1 MIDLDEFA
9 LAKLAREIAMNIRP
23 AAVILQDF
31 GLTETAFY
39 EITKNPFFQRAR
51 DQFALEWNSMLTTNE
66 RVKLIS
72 AYALEQA
79 LPRLTKRMMGD
90 EPLAAAADVAK
101 LFSRNAGLGEAR
113 ADGKSNERFQITI
126 NLGADKEVYDK
137 AIAIEGSTERQA
149 VAAMPGMAITAAHV
163 AVKTASA
170 TPDDRPPWEED
181 TNGQEKLDGGSRE
194 EAGRAAPLAGRTAGG
209 ENPGGEDRESR
220 ALQQPDAAAASRAG
234 EDLRQTPAVT
244 LEDGRERPVVGA
256 RPNAKWAP
264 RDATCKVEG
273 CNNPSNI
280 PGAARG
286 FCKRHYH
293 MVRNA
298 KVQERKARRIAEA
311 KRNAAPLAT
320 DE

>member
-137 AIAIEGSTERQA
+137 AIAIEGTTERQA
-149 VAAMPGMAITAAHV
+149 VAAMPGMAITTAH
-163 AVKTASA
+163 
-170 TPDDRPPWEED
+170 DRPPWEED

-194 EAGRAAPLAGRTAGG
+194 EAGRAAPLAGRPGGG

-220 ALQQPDAAAASRAG
+220 ALQQPDPAAASRAG

-244 LEDGRERPVVGA
+244 HGGY
-256 RPNAKWAP
+256 RPNAKWEA
-264 RDATCKVEG
+264 RGTTCKVEG
-273 CNNPSNI
+273 CDNPSNI

-293 MVRNA
+293 MARA
-298 KVQERKARRIAEA
+298 EKLKERKARRIADA
-311 KRNAAPLAT
+311 KRNATPLAT

>member
-1 MIDLDEFA
+1 MVDLDEFA

-23 AAVILQDF
+23 VPVVLQDF

-101 LFSRNAGLGEAR
+101 LFSRNAGLGEAK
-113 ADGKSNERFQITI
+113 AEGKSNERFQITI

-137 AIAIEGSTERQA
+137 AIAIECAADTPPALKLTDKTE
-149 VAAMPGMAITAAHV
+149 TTH
-163 AVKTASA
+163 
-170 TPDDRPPWEED
+170 
-181 TNGQEKLDGGSRE
+181 GQKELDGGRRE
-194 EAGRAAPLAGRTAGG
+194 EAGRAAPLAGRAGGG
-209 ENPGGEDRESR
+209 ENPGGEDRKSL
-220 ALQQPDAAAASRAG
+220 ALQQPYAAAASRAG

-244 LEDGRERPVVGA
+244 HDDGR
-256 RPNAKWAP
+256 
-264 RDATCKVEG
+264 
-273 CNNPSNI
+273 
-280 PGAARG
+280 
-286 FCKRHYH
+286 
-293 MVRNA
+293 
-298 KVQERKARRIAEA
+298 
-311 KRNAAPLAT
+311 
-320 DE
+320 